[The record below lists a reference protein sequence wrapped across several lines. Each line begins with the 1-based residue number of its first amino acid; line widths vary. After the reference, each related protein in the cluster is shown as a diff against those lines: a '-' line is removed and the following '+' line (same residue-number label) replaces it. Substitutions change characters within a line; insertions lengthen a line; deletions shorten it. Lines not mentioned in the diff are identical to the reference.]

1 MVIWLVYF
9 SSVFF
14 LVRET
19 KLSEDGYVYTKP
31 LPSMFRSAVYIE
43 QLNSLRG
50 KADFSS
56 LMKVSLFTAFGRS
69 WNLTFVLHQVYFSVL
84 DALPLFLAIVI
95 YVPLWPGKYIE
106 ENVSQMNSIPLQNR
120 DPV

>member
-1 MVIWLVYF
+1 M
-9 SSVFF
+9 
-14 LVRET
+14 
-19 KLSEDGYVYTKP
+19 
-31 LPSMFRSAVYIE
+31 
-43 QLNSLRG
+43 
-50 KADFSS
+50 
-56 LMKVSLFTAFGRS
+56 
-69 WNLTFVLHQVYFSVL
+69 L